1 MFSGQEGR
9 ATCPSLARVFA
20 STPRSWR
27 AVTSPRVDARGK
39 AEKDR
44 FRKYAPELELLL
56 WAVWD
61 PIAAGVPLDEY
72 ANYVPG
78 IWRLLEEQ
86 AGTES
91 VSAELKRLCDEA
103 IGMDAGTNHRAAELL
118 TAWWYWRF
126 IFPVEFAAHSSE

>member
-1 MFSGQEGR
+1 L
-9 ATCPSLARVFA
+9 TFA
-20 STPRSWR
+20 CASVHEYTPKLDAL
-27 AVTSPRVDARGK
+27 AVTSARVDARTK

-61 PIAAGVPLDEY
+61 PIGVGVPLDEY

-78 IWRLLEEQ
+78 IWRLLDEQ
-86 AGTES
+86 AGPEAI
-91 VSAELKRLCDEA
+91 SAELKRICDEA
-103 IGMDAGTNHRAAELL
+103 IEMDAGTNDQAAERL